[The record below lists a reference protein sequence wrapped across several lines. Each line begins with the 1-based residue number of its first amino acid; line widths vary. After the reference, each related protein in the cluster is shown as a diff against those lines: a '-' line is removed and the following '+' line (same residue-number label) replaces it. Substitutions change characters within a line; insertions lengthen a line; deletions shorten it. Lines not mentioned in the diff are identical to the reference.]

1 MSTVDMKSG
10 IEGIGSIKENY
21 EKYKDMF
28 TTEQNDLITMDSFYS
43 LLVAEMQNQ
52 DPLEPTSNTEWI
64 SQMASF
70 TGLQAQQDSYKTQ
83 INNYAASLVGRTVTV
98 STDLGKLETG
108 VVSYVTS
115 GEDPKINID
124 GKSYSLDAIQQVSS
138 GSGTQQANKS
148 DEVATYGAFAT
159 SLIGKKVTV
168 QFTAEDNNLY
178 IDEGKVDSVEIQDGE
193 VRLVINGYA
202 YKVTDVVSI
211 KEDVN
216 ASVSN
221 NTANENE
228 ELLKL
233 FE

>member
-1 MSTVDMKSG
+1 MAPIDMKSG
-10 IEGIGSIKENY
+10 IEGVGSIQENY

-28 TTEQNDLITMDSFYS
+28 TTEQNDLITMDSFYE

-83 INNYAASLVGRTVTV
+83 TNNYAASLVGRTVTV
-98 STDLGKLETG
+98 TTDIGNLETG

-115 GEDPKINID
+115 GDEPKINVN
-124 GKSYSLDAIQQVSS
+124 GKSYSLDAIKQVSS
-138 GSGTQQANKS
+138 GSGTSATDKS

-159 SLIGKKVTV
+159 SLIGKTVTV

-178 IDEGKVDSVEIQDGE
+178 IDEGKVSSVEIQDGE
-193 VRLVINGYA
+193 VRLVINDFA

-211 KEDVN
+211 KQDAEAPAVD
-216 ASVSN
+216 
-221 NTANENE
+221 NTADENE